1 LRRWGG
7 ALAPQCFWGRA
18 RRAREFALLGA
29 PSEAAEDARDTF
41 LTDYRA
47 TVRYLIAVY
56 GEERVR
62 LALPVFPRVGKKK
75 G

>member
-1 LRRWGG
+1 MCPGIPW
-7 ALAPQCFWGRA
+7 P
-18 RRAREFALLGA
+18 GA